1 MHIPSNALAH
11 GPGETIQPELATARA
26 STRLTGLSRS
36 TSVKTRPDGLSG
48 VIFRKIEWWGVAGQS
63 VGGADLGWF

>member
-1 MHIPSNALAH
+1 LAA
-11 GPGETIQPELATARA
+11 QKLR
-26 STRLTGLSRS
+26 
-36 TSVKTRPDGLSG
+36 G